1 MTIQQKI
8 KKIMQD
14 TGCSPNEAC
23 EMLGVDID
31 AATMA
36 SLAMEDRPVSLAEII
51 EGGKTLAA
59 KVLVDIIEDHTAE
72 NKDRIAAAK
81 IILIGSGELPNIGV
95 NAYEERF
102 KKFTQLLNANSVNNI
117 IDVEDT
123 TIVSKNRL
131 LEMAS

>member
-1 MTIQQKI
+1 
-8 KKIMQD
+8 MQD